1 MIYVIYSLIGG
12 GVVLF
17 AVLVVRSY
25 IKKMSQGCCGAGGD
39 GKVEKAKVGDRNRS
53 HYPYEAKLDV
63 DGMVCQNC
71 AQRIENTLDGIEGVW
86 AKANV
91 SDKSV
96 TVRMKTP
103 IDDKTLKT
111 AVNSIGGYTVMKVTR

>member
-1 MIYVIYSLIGG
+1 
-12 GVVLF
+12 
-17 AVLVVRSY
+17 
-25 IKKMSQGCCGAGGD
+25 
-39 GKVEKAKVGDRNRS
+39 
-53 HYPYEAKLDV
+53 
-63 DGMVCQNC
+63 MVCQNC
-71 AQRIENTLDGIEGVW
+71 AQRIENALDGIEGVW

-111 AVNSIGGYTVMKVTR
+111 AVNSIGGYTVMKVTK